1 MEGHRCQ
8 QITSNERCPGAL
20 RLSNHRGSEG
30 PPLST
35 EYLKGALRHQGP
47 HRLRHHRGSEGPPL
61 STKYLITERRVEAK
75 DCERRRERIQ
85 RATRTTFS
93 RSEGPPLS
101 TKYLICERLQRH
113 TRTTFSRSEGPPLS
127 TKYLI
132 CERLQRQTRTTFSR
146 SEGPPLSTKYLI
158 CERLQRQTRTTRGGA
173 RGHRFQQNTSSVN
186 DSSVK
191 RERPEAERGATAFN
205 KIPHLQHLSSGL
217 TAARRYTARRHQAP

>member
-1 MEGHRCQ
+1 MAHQGDASQSHSAVLRYHQGSAAWSHVRNRDRSVEPSR
-8 QITSNERCPGAL
+8 ERSPEAS

-101 TKYLICERLQRH
+101 TKYLICERLQR
-113 TRTTFSRSEGPPLS
+113 
-127 TKYLI
+127 
-132 CERLQRQTRTTFSR
+132 
-146 SEGPPLSTKYLI
+146 
-158 CERLQRQTRTTRGGA
+158 QTRTTRGGA

>member
-1 MEGHRCQ
+1 VEGHRCQ

-132 CERLQRQTRTTFSR
+132 CERLQRQTRTT
-146 SEGPPLSTKYLI
+146 
-158 CERLQRQTRTTRGGA
+158 RGGA

>member
-1 MEGHRCQ
+1 MWSSRRWTASVGLEPSRVEA
-8 QITSNERCPGAL
+8 S
-20 RLSNHRGSEG
+20 RLS
-30 PPLST
+30 
-35 EYLKGALRHQGP
+35 
-47 HRLRHHRGSEGPPL
+47 HHRGSGGPPL
-61 STKYLITERRVEAK
+61 STKYLI
-75 DCERRRERIQ
+75 
-85 RATRTTFS
+85 S
-93 RSEGPPLS
+93 
-101 TKYLICERLQRH
+101 
-113 TRTTFSRSEGPPLS
+113 
-127 TKYLI
+127 
-132 CERLQRQTRTTFSR
+132 ERLQRQTRTTFSR